1 MTSMPASRNARAM
14 IFAPRSCPSSPG
26 FAITTLIFR
35 ATVAESSLGP
45 VELRGVVWLGTRT
58 SRFDEMTAFAQDV
71 LGLKAKHSEDGLAM
85 YELPRGD
92 LFEVFDESHPGGG
105 HPDGVAG
112 GFLVDDA
119 DAAVAELRAAGVEVT
134 DVDGADGYRW
144 AYFRAP
150 DGNLYEVTSGPY
162 GRT

>member
-1 MTSMPASRNARAM
+1 
-14 IFAPRSCPSSPG
+14 
-26 FAITTLIFR
+26 
-35 ATVAESSLGP
+35 

-58 SRFDEMTAFAQDV
+58 DRFAEMVEFAETV
-71 LGLKAKHSEDGLAM
+71 LGLERKRGENGLCVF
-85 YELPRGD
+85 ELPDGD
-92 LFEVFDESHPGGG
+92 TFEVFDRQHPGGG

-119 DAAVAELRAAGVEVT
+119 ETAADELRAAGAEVSELRSA
-134 DVDGADGYRW
+134 GPFRW

-162 GRT
+162 GRA

>member
-1 MTSMPASRNARAM
+1 M
-14 IFAPRSCPSSPG
+14 IFAPRSCPSRPG
-26 FAITTLIFR
+26 FAMTTLIFR
-35 ATVAESSLGP
+35 ATEPESSL
-45 VELRGVVWLGTRT
+45 VSMEVRGIVWLGTRT
-58 SRFDEMTAFAQDV
+58 PRFEEMAAFAQDV
-71 LGLKAKHSEDGLAM
+71 LGLKTKHREDGLVM

-92 LFEVFDESHPGGG
+92 LFEVFDESHPAGG

-119 DAAVAELRAAGVEVT
+119 AHAVAELRAAGVEVT
-134 DVDGADGYRW
+134 DVEGAGNYRW

-162 GRT
+162 

>member
-1 MTSMPASRNARAM
+1 M
-14 IFAPRSCPSSPG
+14 
-26 FAITTLIFR
+26 
-35 ATVAESSLGP
+35 
-45 VELRGVVWLGTRT
+45 ELKGVVWLGTRT
-58 SRFDEMTAFAQDV
+58 SRFDEMTEFAQEV
-71 LGLKAKHSEDGLAM
+71 LGLKTKHREDGLAM
-85 YELPRGD
+85 YELPGGD

-134 DVDGADGYRW
+134 DVDGADAYRW

-162 GRT
+162 ARG